1 MKNLQQSHLA
11 NPTVRVFKIYDF
23 FQHGFDDVLLL

>member
-11 NPTVRVFKIYDF
+11 NPTVRSIFEFLDYMN
-23 FQHGFDDVLLL
+23 